1 MLLNKVLLSVL
12 ETTRALQ
19 VGVTA
24 DCCGGGEMSRK
35 RQRDRSFHPFT
46 SLTSRVAIC
55 PCRTIGA
62 AAGLVVPSE
71 IKAPS
76 PQSRAQPFWRSP
88 AFLEASRGGCQSLR
102 LRWTQT
108 KPGFCS
114 SERVNARGR
123 GGGGRQGPHPLSL
136 LALALMGRSLQ
147 ASHILVLSSS
157 SLGATN
163 HKQRS

>member
-1 MLLNKVLLSVL
+1 MRLNKVLGSVL

-24 DCCGGGEMSRK
+24 DCCGGGEMSHK
-35 RQRDRSFHPFT
+35 RQRDRSFCPFA
-46 SLTSRVAIC
+46 SLVSRVAIC
-55 PCRTIGA
+55 PCRTMGA
-62 AAGLVVPSE
+62 AAGHVVPSE

-76 PQSRAQPFWRSP
+76 PRSRAQPFWRSP
-88 AFLEASRGGCQSLR
+88 AVLEARRGGRQALR

-114 SERVNARGR
+114 SDRAWA

-136 LALALMGRSLQ
+136 LALALMGRSLR